1 MGTLQQVR
9 MEQGDQLAFAALQ
22 VKERQVS
29 RRKRRRMERGRGG
42 GGGGG
47 GVREEEGGFPHERPA
62 AFFSV

>member
-1 MGTLQQVR
+1 MESLQQVR

-42 GGGGG
+42 GGG
-47 GVREEEGGFPHERPA
+47 VREEEGGFPHERPA